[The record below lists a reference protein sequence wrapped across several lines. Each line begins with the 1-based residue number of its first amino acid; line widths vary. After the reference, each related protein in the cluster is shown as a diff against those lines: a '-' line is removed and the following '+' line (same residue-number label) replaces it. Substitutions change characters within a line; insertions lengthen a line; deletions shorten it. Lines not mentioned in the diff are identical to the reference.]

1 MLEPTR
7 AFKISRGLWNDS
19 GPGLIGLMAYEVRAK
34 HQARAHVPALLF
46 TVALIAT
53 LSDTTSSHL
62 RYEVF
67 TKTLIKSSLDST
79 LSN

>member
-19 GPGLIGLMAYEVRAK
+19 GPGLIGLMAYVVRAK

-46 TVALIAT
+46 TVALIET
-53 LSDTTSSHL
+53 L
-62 RYEVF
+62 
-67 TKTLIKSSLDST
+67 
-79 LSN
+79 